1 MNHSSTGRAS
11 GLQPHAAAKSTA
23 SLDSVAALGNPEEI
37 GSLSFDELLNAYSRL
52 RDENQ
57 HRTIALASAAH
68 ELKTPLAIM
77 NGYLELLLS
86 DRIGPLSEKQT
97 QVLRAMHA
105 NGLRLHDFIQN
116 FLTYSSLETGSLTIE
131 AHPGDLVECLT
142 DVYNIWLPRFQENG
156 VALYFPGRD
165 KPLEFEF
172 DYHKVQRAVSN
183 LIENAFLSTPPGG
196 TVWVTADPHVWERRS
211 HQSQKFAVEQRS
223 RSVNVPNAMRICI
236 ADTGP
241 GIAPEFHQEIFEDFV
256 SFRASDGTEYGTGL
270 GLAIARRLV
279 QAQQGKIWVE
289 SELGAG
295 SRFCFLL
302 PLKPF

>member
-1 MNHSSTGRAS
+1 MSYASEQPVPGTVSRAGS
-11 GLQPHAAAKSTA
+11 DARTLSQSPA
-23 SLDSVAALGNPEEI
+23 PEDI
-37 GSLSFDELLNAYSRL
+37 SSLSCGELLEAYMRL
-52 RDENQ
+52 VEENRA
-57 HRTIALASAAH
+57 RTIALASAAH

-77 NGYLELLLS
+77 SGYLELLLS
-86 DRIGPLSEKQT
+86 ERIGPLSEKQT

-105 NGLRLHDFIQN
+105 NGMRLHEFIQN
-116 FLTYSSLETGSLTIE
+116 FLTYSSLETGSLTVE
-131 AHPGDLVECLT
+131 AHPGDLIECLI
-142 DVYNIWLPRFQENG
+142 DVYNMWLPRFQDKG

-183 LIENAFLSTPPGG
+183 LIENAFLSTPQGG
-196 TVWVTADPHVWERRS
+196 TVWLTADLHVWERRS
-211 HQSQKFAVEQRS
+211 HQSQNVAVEQRS
-223 RSVNVPNAMRICI
+223 HCLNVPNAVRISV

-241 GIAPEFHQEIFEDFV
+241 GIAAEFHQEIFEDFV
-256 SFRASDGTEYGTGL
+256 SFRASDGREHSTGL

-279 QAQQGKIWVE
+279 QAQHGKIWVE
-289 SELGAG
+289 SEVGAG